1 MRLTVDGT
9 AQYLIELQGE
19 LDPSWTAELG
29 GLQVS
34 YCPRTDG
41 QPLTTLVGTVTDQ
54 AALAGILNLA
64 FSLGLPVLSVISMGS
79 GGCLPASGQ
88 SRPASGQSL
97 PASGRCR

>member
-1 MRLTVDGT
+1 MRLSIDGT

-19 LDPSWTAELG
+19 LDSSWTAELG

-34 YCPRTDG
+34 HCVRTDG

-64 FSLGLPVLSVISMGS
+64 FSLGLPILSVISMGR
-79 GGCLPASGQ
+79 GGCRPTSSQSRPTSGQ
-88 SRPASGQSL
+88 SRPT
-97 PASGRCR
+97 SGRCR